1 MSGPAL
7 AGAAIP
13 QGLLWDPW
21 GSHDPL
27 PSLAPVHRR
36 GWEAGKQCRC
46 WDGREL
52 GSAGDIE
59 VTESRSPEEDE
70 AQVLHKQAGTVQ
82 HKPKNG
88 EAKKSEFEGKKNKA
102 WCSKRNKTHSPIPHP
117 VKISLCGS
125 VQHCSLL
132 DASAAAGIP
141 WSLPAIKPWNS
152 VQVECVQVEY
162 VQAEGAQLVVVF
174 NGPSTHLAVPC

>member
-1 MSGPAL
+1 M
-7 AGAAIP
+7 
-13 QGLLWDPW
+13 
-21 GSHDPL
+21 
-27 PSLAPVHRR
+27 
-36 GWEAGKQCRC
+36 
-46 WDGREL
+46 
-52 GSAGDIE
+52 
-59 VTESRSPEEDE
+59 TESRSPEEDE

-82 HKPKNG
+82 HKPENG

-152 VQVECVQVEY
+152 VQVECVQVEC
-162 VQAEGAQLVVVF
+162 VQVEGAQLVVVF